1 MLRMARRLFL
11 AALAALFGNV
21 AAISA
26 ADAER
31 YWVYIGTYTSKDGS
45 KGINRC
51 QLDVKTGKLS
61 EPEVAAA
68 VGSPSFVNFS
78 PDGKFLYAVGESAG
92 KNGGGV
98 YAYSVDA
105 VTGKLTKLNERGSVG
120 ADCRDL
126 SVLAPLCCMKLTV
139 SLRLPSSLTANEVVL
154 PPP

>member
-98 YAYSVDA
+98 YA
-105 VTGKLTKLNERGSVG
+105 
-120 ADCRDL
+120 
-126 SVLAPLCCMKLTV
+126 
-139 SLRLPSSLTANEVVL
+139 
-154 PPP
+154 